1 MVDIPRGATDRSAL
15 SVAPIEIRAHEH
27 DWGCAP
33 KRSAR
38 SSARC
43 GSPNRLPPVPK
54 RREAQLLQS
63 HSAARAWL
71 RARMNGAWM
80 LEGEMTASQGAA
92 NSPDKAESPQGKAAT
107 QDRILQAA
115 MSLFM
120 RRGYA
125 RTSVTQ
131 IASKAGVSRAAVFW
145 HFSDKDTLFRAAAKQ
160 FVVPFREGL
169 RQHLQHL
176 EPRKR
181 ILELI
186 DYYEEFVE
194 QNRPNIVAFVNWV
207 LESPEHSEPMRDE
220 LLGLHEAF
228 RDQVEAALSE
238 VLGNADAAAEYANG
252 LISLMDGNLMLGI
265 FGAGASARARQRSG
279 LRAVAELILSRGDP
293 PPAH

>member
-1 MVDIPRGATDRSAL
+1 M
-15 SVAPIEIRAHEH
+15 
-27 DWGCAP
+27 
-33 KRSAR
+33 
-38 SSARC
+38 
-43 GSPNRLPPVPK
+43 
-54 RREAQLLQS
+54 
-63 HSAARAWL
+63 AA
-71 RARMNGAWM
+71 
-80 LEGEMTASQGAA
+80 EDGAA
-92 NSPDKAESPQGKAAT
+92 NSSDKGTSPQGKAAT

-145 HFSDKDTLFRAAAKQ
+145 HFSDKDTLFRAAEKQ

-169 RQHLQHL
+169 ALRLRHL

-181 ILELI
+181 IIELI
-186 DYYEEFVE
+186 TYYEKFVE

-207 LESPEHSEPMRDE
+207 LESPEQSGPMRDE

-228 RDQVEAALSE
+228 RVEVETALTE
-238 VLGNADAAAEYANG
+238 VLGNAEDASQYANG

-265 FGAGASARARQRSG
+265 FGAGDSARSRQRSG
-279 LRAVAELILSRGDP
+279 LRAVAELILSHGDP
-293 PPAH
+293 DEPH

>member
-1 MVDIPRGATDRSAL
+1 MTA
-15 SVAPIEIRAHEH
+15 EH
-27 DWGCAP
+27 D
-33 KRSAR
+33 
-38 SSARC
+38 
-43 GSPNRLPPVPK
+43 
-54 RREAQLLQS
+54 
-63 HSAARAWL
+63 AAD
-71 RARMNGAWM
+71 
-80 LEGEMTASQGAA
+80 
-92 NSPDKAESPQGKAAT
+92 SPDATASPQGKAAT

-169 RQHLQHL
+169 TRHMRHL

-181 ILELI
+181 IVELI
-186 DYYEEFVE
+186 TYYEMFVE

-207 LESPEHSEPMRDE
+207 LESPEHSEPMREE

-228 RDQVEAALSE
+228 RVEVETALSDI
-238 VLGNADAAAEYANG
+238 LGDAERASEYANG

-265 FGAGASARARQRSG
+265 FGACDSARARQRSG
-279 LRAVAELILSRGDP
+279 LRAVADLILSCGNP
-293 PPAH
+293 EEPH

>member
-1 MVDIPRGATDRSAL
+1 M
-15 SVAPIEIRAHEH
+15 
-27 DWGCAP
+27 
-33 KRSAR
+33 
-38 SSARC
+38 
-43 GSPNRLPPVPK
+43 
-54 RREAQLLQS
+54 
-63 HSAARAWL
+63 AA
-71 RARMNGAWM
+71 
-80 LEGEMTASQGAA
+80 EDGAA
-92 NSPDKAESPQGKAAT
+92 NSSDKGTSPQGKAAT

-169 RQHLQHL
+169 ALRLRHL

-181 ILELI
+181 IIELI
-186 DYYEEFVE
+186 TYYEKFVE

-207 LESPEHSEPMRDE
+207 LESPEQSGPMRDE

-228 RDQVEAALSE
+228 REEVEVALREILSD
-238 VLGNADAAAEYANG
+238 ADSAAEYANG
-252 LISLMDGNLMLGI
+252 LISLMDSNLMLGI
-265 FGAGASARARQRSG
+265 FGAGTSARARQRSG
-279 LRAVAELILSRGDP
+279 LRAVAELILSRSDP
-293 PPAH
+293 EESH

>member
-1 MVDIPRGATDRSAL
+1 LGLRVGAFGSILGSAGVGGSTGAGVERIRSAK
-15 SVAPIEIRAHEH
+15 SA
-27 DWGCAP
+27 G
-33 KRSAR
+33 SAR
-38 SSARC
+38 RATPAERPLGDVGEWTLESETAAEPGRSN
-43 GSPNRLPPVPK
+43 GSNK
-54 RREAQLLQS
+54 AASRR
-63 HSAARAWL
+63 
-71 RARMNGAWM
+71 
-80 LEGEMTASQGAA
+80 
-92 NSPDKAESPQGKAAT
+92 GKAAT

-169 RQHLQHL
+169 SRHMRHL

-181 ILELI
+181 IVELI
-186 DYYEEFVE
+186 TYYEKFVE

-207 LESPEHSEPMRDE
+207 LESPEQSEPMRDE

-228 RDQVEAALSE
+228 RSE
-238 VLGNADAAAEYANG
+238 VETALTEILADADRASEYADG

-265 FGAGASARARQRSG
+265 FGAGAAARARQRSG
-279 LRAVAELILSRGDP
+279 LRAVADLILSCGDP
-293 PPAH
+293 EKPN

>member
-1 MVDIPRGATDRSAL
+1 M
-15 SVAPIEIRAHEH
+15 
-27 DWGCAP
+27 
-33 KRSAR
+33 
-38 SSARC
+38 
-43 GSPNRLPPVPK
+43 
-54 RREAQLLQS
+54 
-63 HSAARAWL
+63 AA
-71 RARMNGAWM
+71 
-80 LEGEMTASQGAA
+80 EEVTAG
-92 NSPDKAESPQGKAAT
+92 SPDKTESPQGKAAT
-107 QDRILQAA
+107 QQRILQAA

-169 RQHLQHL
+169 NRHLRHL

-181 ILELI
+181 ITELI
-186 DYYEEFVE
+186 DYYEMFVE
-194 QNRPNIVAFVNWV
+194 QNRPNIVAFVSWV

-228 RDQVEAALSE
+228 RAEVESALHE
-238 VLGNADAAAEYANG
+238 ILGDADSASEYANG

-265 FGAGASARARQRSG
+265 FGAGDSARARQRSG
-279 LRAVAELILSRGDP
+279 LRAVADLILSCGNPERS
-293 PPAH
+293 H

>member
-1 MVDIPRGATDRSAL
+1 MYAEEV
-15 SVAPIEIRAHEH
+15 
-27 DWGCAP
+27 
-33 KRSAR
+33 
-38 SSARC
+38 
-43 GSPNRLPPVPK
+43 
-54 RREAQLLQS
+54 
-63 HSAARAWL
+63 
-71 RARMNGAWM
+71 
-80 LEGEMTASQGAA
+80 TAG
-92 NSPDKAESPQGKAAT
+92 SPDKTESPQGKAAT
-107 QDRILQAA
+107 QQRILQAA

-169 RQHLQHL
+169 NRHLRHL

-181 ILELI
+181 ITELI
-186 DYYEEFVE
+186 DYYEMFVE
-194 QNRPNIVAFVNWV
+194 QNRPNIVAFVSWV

-228 RDQVEAALSE
+228 RAEVESALHEILGDADSASE
-238 VLGNADAAAEYANG
+238 FANG

-265 FGAGASARARQRSG
+265 FGAGDSARARQRSG
-279 LRAVAELILSRGDP
+279 LRAVADLVLSCGNPERS
-293 PPAH
+293 H

>member
-1 MVDIPRGATDRSAL
+1 MEGDT
-15 SVAPIEIRAHEH
+15 
-27 DWGCAP
+27 
-33 KRSAR
+33 
-38 SSARC
+38 
-43 GSPNRLPPVPK
+43 
-54 RREAQLLQS
+54 
-63 HSAARAWL
+63 AA
-71 RARMNGAWM
+71 
-80 LEGEMTASQGAA
+80 EQGAA
-92 NSPDKAESPQGKAAT
+92 DSPDKAASTQGKAAT

-169 RQHLQHL
+169 GRHLRHL
-176 EPRKR
+176 EARKR
-181 ILELI
+181 IDELI
-186 DYYEEFVE
+186 SYYEQFVE

-207 LESPEHSEPMRDE
+207 LESPEHSGPMRDE

-228 RDQVEAALSE
+228 RVEVEVALAE
-238 VLGNADAAAEYANG
+238 VLGDAESASKYADG

-279 LRAVAELILSRGDP
+279 LRAVAELILSRGHP
-293 PPAH
+293 EPSH

>member
-1 MVDIPRGATDRSAL
+1 MAA
-15 SVAPIEIRAHEH
+15 EH
-27 DWGCAP
+27 
-33 KRSAR
+33 
-38 SSARC
+38 
-43 GSPNRLPPVPK
+43 
-54 RREAQLLQS
+54 
-63 HSAARAWL
+63 
-71 RARMNGAWM
+71 
-80 LEGEMTASQGAA
+80 GAA
-92 NSPDKAESPQGKAAT
+92 DNPDKAASPQGKAAT

-145 HFSDKDTLFRAAAKQ
+145 HFSDKDTLFRAAAKE
-160 FVVPFREGL
+160 FVEPFREGL
-169 RQHLQHL
+169 ARHLRYL

-181 ILELI
+181 IIELI
-186 DYYEEFVE
+186 DFYEKFVE

-207 LESPEHSEPMRDE
+207 LESPEHSGPIRDE

-228 RDQVEAALSE
+228 QAEVEAALTE
-238 VLGNADAAAEYANG
+238 VLGNADRASEYANG

-293 PPAH
+293 DEPNQPA

>member
-1 MVDIPRGATDRSAL
+1 M
-15 SVAPIEIRAHEH
+15 APEH
-27 DWGCAP
+27 D
-33 KRSAR
+33 
-38 SSARC
+38 
-43 GSPNRLPPVPK
+43 
-54 RREAQLLQS
+54 
-63 HSAARAWL
+63 
-71 RARMNGAWM
+71 
-80 LEGEMTASQGAA
+80 AA
-92 NSPDKAESPQGKAAT
+92 NSPDKAASPQGKEAT

-169 RQHLQHL
+169 SRHMRHL

-181 ILELI
+181 IIELI
-186 DYYEEFVE
+186 TYYEQFVE

-207 LESPEHSEPMRDE
+207 LESPEHSGPMRDE

-228 RDQVEAALSE
+228 REEVEFALTE
-238 VLGNADAAAEYANG
+238 ILRDAESAAEYANG

-265 FGAGASARARQRSG
+265 FGAGDSARARQRSG

-293 PPAH
+293 EESR

>member
-1 MVDIPRGATDRSAL
+1 
-15 SVAPIEIRAHEH
+15 
-27 DWGCAP
+27 
-33 KRSAR
+33 
-38 SSARC
+38 
-43 GSPNRLPPVPK
+43 
-54 RREAQLLQS
+54 
-63 HSAARAWL
+63 
-71 RARMNGAWM
+71 M
-80 LEGEMTASQGAA
+80 LEGEMAAEEGTAD
-92 NSPDKAESPQGKAAT
+92 SPDQAASPQGKAAT

-120 RRGYA
+120 RRGYT

-169 RQHLQHL
+169 TRHMRHL

-181 ILELI
+181 IVELI
-186 DYYEEFVE
+186 TYYEMFVE

-207 LESPEHSEPMRDE
+207 LESPEHSGPMRDE

-228 RDQVEAALSE
+228 RGQVEMALAE
-238 VLGNADAAAEYANG
+238 ILGDAKSAAEYANG
-252 LISLMDGNLMLGI
+252 LISLMDGNLMLGF

-293 PPAH
+293 EESH

>member
-1 MVDIPRGATDRSAL
+1 M
-15 SVAPIEIRAHEH
+15 
-27 DWGCAP
+27 
-33 KRSAR
+33 
-38 SSARC
+38 
-43 GSPNRLPPVPK
+43 N
-54 RREAQLLQS
+54 AQ
-63 HSAARAWL
+63 HAAVK
-71 RARMNGAWM
+71 
-80 LEGEMTASQGAA
+80 
-92 NSPDKAESPQGKAAT
+92 SPDKGASPQGKAST
-107 QDRILQAA
+107 QERILQAA

-120 RRGYA
+120 RRVYA

-169 RQHLQHL
+169 ARQMRHL

-181 ILELI
+181 IIELI
-186 DYYEEFVE
+186 TYYEQFVE

-228 RDQVEAALSE
+228 REEVEAALSE
-238 VLGNADAAAEYANG
+238 ILRDADSASEYANG

-265 FGAGASARARQRSG
+265 FGAGDSARARQRSG

-293 PPAH
+293 EESH